1 MTRRIERRVGLAT
14 HARHRSTQ
22 LIWLS
27 VILIA
32 IIGGVCFSTASRYA
46 DTASDVNSA
55 GQLRYRSLAVREL
68 LTQQHFDLALAGLD
82 KMDEIRQQMRVRQG
96 NLAYLAE
103 RAFDDFKQIAVR
115 REAPSFEV
123 TMNHVESADRLT
135 SVLAQT
141 ARGYLKTTI
150 LLFVAVFLVMIAT
163 IANLLYTNSRLVR
176 AESNLQQL
184 ASTDGLTG
192 LWNRRRLYSVL
203 AELQQV
209 SQPRTTYCVILTDL
223 DNFKWINDQYGHGR
237 GDEVLTAFSA
247 MLRSNEYCECYRY
260 GGEEFAITVVNH
272 NLAQATAIAETLRA
286 NLEQTLMAGLAI
298 TSSFG
303 VAQGHIGDSASSVL
317 ERADRA
323 LYIAKNGGRNRVANE
338 TDVVPRP
345 KRGSD
350 MRKSSVVG

>member
-1 MTRRIERRVGLAT
+1 MVRKNERRLGLKPY
-14 HARHRSTQ
+14 ARNRTTQ
-22 LIWLS
+22 LIWAT
-27 VILIA
+27 VIVIA
-32 IIGGVCFSTASRYA
+32 IIGGICFNTASRYA
-46 DTASDVNSA
+46 DTANDVNAA

-68 LTQQHFDLALAGLD
+68 IVQQHFDLALAGLD
-82 KMDEIRQQMRVRQG
+82 KMDNIRTQVRQRQG
-96 NLAYLAE
+96 DLAYYAE
-103 RAFDDFKQIAVR
+103 RAFDEFKQIVLR
-115 REAPSFEV
+115 REVPSFEM

-135 SVLAQT
+135 AGLAEM

-150 LLFVAVFLVMIAT
+150 VLFVAVFLVMIAT

-203 AELQQV
+203 ADLQQAK
-209 SQPRTTYCVILTDL
+209 QPGTAYCVILADL

-247 MLRSNEYCECYRY
+247 LLRSHEHCECYRY
-260 GGEEFAITVVNH
+260 GGEEFAITVANQD
-272 NLAQATAIAETLRA
+272 LAQSTAIAETLRA
-286 NLEQTLMAGLAI
+286 SLEQTLMAGLAI

-338 TDVVPRP
+338 TDVPRP
-345 KRGSD
+345 KPVSGQ
-350 MRKSSVVG
+350 RKPTLVK